1 MANKDTAKQWF
12 QTGDK
17 PTQAQF
23 EQLFDWLRW
32 GDQAIA
38 MADITGLVT
47 ALLTKLNVADWEGT
61 LIAYNGPATYTIP
74 AGYLLEKIIVYYG
87 DAGAIQISTVNMGDT
102 DEYEQEEVAAGWNRP
117 MQLDIFAE
125 ANTDVYIDGI
135 PAGSKIVY
143 LTRKIKTA

>member
-1 MANKDTAKQWF
+1 
-12 QTGDK
+12 
-17 PTQAQF
+17 
-23 EQLFDWLRW
+23 
-32 GDQAIA
+32 
-38 MADITGLVT
+38 
-47 ALLTKLNVADWEGT
+47 
-61 LIAYNGPATYTIP
+61 
-74 AGYLLEKIIVYYG
+74 
-87 DAGAIQISTVNMGDT
+87 MGDT